1 MVQHLWLHCSGWE
14 SFRCSVVKETI
25 LQKFK
30 ERLEG
35 KEVPKEANEAVDV
48 AGLAWATR
56 LPIASLDL
64 YTCVDIPGL

>member
-1 MVQHLWLHCSGWE
+1 LASLVITGHHWSCCE
-14 SFRCSVVKETI
+14 YFRSSVDVKETI

-56 LPIASLDL
+56 IPIVSFDL
-64 YTCVDIPGL
+64 